1 MYGQQLAGA
10 VNEPQSSPVSQEMV
24 KNFDYNLER
33 MHKCVNIIEDKCHAL
48 LNLRGPEKKGGE
60 ATSIPMEDD
69 VAKAIGNRISQFANL
84 DDRLENIVQHLTR
97 FVG

>member
-1 MYGQQLAGA
+1 MYGQQAGG
-10 VNEPQSSPVSQEMV
+10 VSEPQSSPVSQEIV

-33 MHKCVNIIEDKCHAL
+33 MRKCVNIIEDKCHAL
-48 LNLRGPEKKGGE
+48 LNLRGPEKETAKSN
-60 ATSIPMEDD
+60 SIPMEDD

-84 DDRLENIVQHLTR
+84 DDQLENIVQHPTR